1 MSNKVPL
8 LRFNGY
14 SDAWVQRKLSE
25 LMSFSN
31 GINAAKEQYGTGRK
45 MISVMDILTPG
56 RMKFENILNSV
67 SVSHDIEEK
76 NLVNSGDLVFV
87 RSSEVTSEVGWAK
100 AYTDSNPAL
109 FSGFSIRGKKAT
121 SFDSVF
127 VELALN
133 SRGRRQIE
141 RQAGGSTRFNASQ
154 GLLSNIAI
162 NMPSEE
168 EQSKISSMMLQ
179 LDNLIAANQRKLD
192 LLKEQKKGYLQKM
205 FPKNGEKVPELRF
218 AGFVDDWEE
227 RKLRDLLNKNS
238 EKNKNLSV
246 INVESVSNKTGFTKQ
261 TDQFEDYSVASA
273 DLSNYYVIREKQFA
287 YNPSRINVGSIAY
300 KDLGDEISVV
310 SPLYVSF
317 STKKVLNDG
326 FLWNWFKTASFDAQR
341 QRLSEGGVRD
351 TLSFNQLSEMNTM
364 FPTYPEQEKIG
375 SFFKLLDDTIALH
388 QRKLDLL
395 KEQKKGFLQ
404 KMFV

>member
-1 MSNKVPL
+1 MSNKVPQI
-8 LRFNGY
+8 RFNGY
-14 SDAWVQRKLSE
+14 SDAWVQRNLAELSDGFSYGLNAAAKEYDGVHGYLRITDIDEVSHLFSPEGITSPDVPEDQLTDYQMDEQSIVYARTGASTGKTYIYRDSDGE
-25 LMSFSN
+25 LYYAGFLIRQKVNKENSAQFVYQNTLTTAWERHVQVMSQRSGQP
-31 GINAAKEQYGTGRK
+31 GINAQEVGRFELSVPEKAEQDK
-45 MISVMDILTPG
+45 IADL
-56 RMKFENILNSV
+56 F
-67 SVSHDIEEK
+67 K
-76 NLVNSGDLVFV
+76 NL
-87 RSSEVTSEVGWAK
+87 
-100 AYTDSNPAL
+100 DS
-109 FSGFSIRGKKAT
+109 
-121 SFDSVF
+121 
-127 VELALN
+127 
-133 SRGRRQIE
+133 
-141 RQAGGSTRFNASQ
+141 
-154 GLLSNIAI
+154 
-162 NMPSEE
+162 
-168 EQSKISSMMLQ
+168 
-179 LDNLIAANQRKLD
+179 LIAANQRKVD

-205 FPKNGEKVPELRF
+205 FPKNGAKVPELRF
-218 AGFVDDWEE
+218 AGFADDWEE

-364 FPTYPEQEKIG
+364 FPTYPEQEKIA
-375 SFFKLLDDTIALH
+375 SFFKQLDDTIALH

-404 KMFV
+404 NMFV